1 MVMSTRSSIE
11 LKFQVIGPSLFQYV
25 SGIFGATSAPLSHDD
40 DCTGDKIQ
48 KSCTAHYRL
57 LVSLSI

>member
-11 LKFQVIGPSLFQYV
+11 LKFQVIRLLLFRYV

-40 DCTGDKIQ
+40 DCTGDKM
-48 KSCTAHYRL
+48 
-57 LVSLSI
+57 